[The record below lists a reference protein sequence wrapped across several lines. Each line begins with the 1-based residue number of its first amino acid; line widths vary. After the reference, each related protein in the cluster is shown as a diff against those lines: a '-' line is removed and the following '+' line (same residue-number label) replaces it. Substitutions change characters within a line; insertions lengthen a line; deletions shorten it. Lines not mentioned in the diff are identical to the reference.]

1 MARGGKRPNAG
12 RPRKQGPQN
21 VAFEDARPSYDRP
34 QVWIGTLDARKE
46 LTTGD
51 RMELLK
57 NARWAVS
64 NHPYAAR
71 IIRGIARFA
80 VGNGLVPQA
89 KTSDSTWNKQAEQLF
104 EDQCC
109 TDPFAFDK
117 SATLNFYTAQA
128 AILEQVACDG
138 DFFSQLTTSADGR
151 AMARFISA
159 ECVGDNTFQM
169 DEGWHDGVLVNADNR
184 PIAYRVL
191 KDPATTN
198 GEYTDVPADDIQ
210 HFRRIHRFGFLRGVS
225 WLCSS
230 VNRLQDWRE
239 AITNELLSAKLN
251 SKIALTIESQDAANI
266 GLGAKLVKRESD
278 TGDRQNF
285 DQLGRGIITAQLR
298 PGERM
303 NAHSFDRPNANFEP
317 FINFLAREIAWGV
330 GVSPELIWTIAG
342 VGGTATRYVLQDA
355 ECFFGEL
362 RQMLEYQF
370 CRRFW
375 RYWVWHA
382 VQRGDLKNPGSDWW
396 RVEFIPPQRLTVDTG
411 RDGKLRL
418 DLVRSGLLS
427 RKRYFNELGQDSD
440 NEMDDIIRDA
450 AKRKKRIQEIA
461 SEEGVELNEQEVFP
475 PAPGGAPIMI
485 NEPQN
490 DSSTQ
495 D

>member
-12 RPRKQGPQN
+12 RPRKDGPQN
-21 VAFEDARPSYDRP
+21 AAFEDARPSYDRS

-71 IIRGIARFA
+71 VVRGIARFA
-80 VGNGLVPQA
+80 VGTGLVPQA
-89 KTSDSTWNKQAEQLF
+89 MTSDDTWNREAERLF

-117 SATLNFYTAQA
+117 SATVNFYEAQRL
-128 AILEQVACDG
+128 ILEQVACDG

-151 AMARFISA
+151 GMVRFISA
-159 ECVGDNTFQM
+159 ESVGDATFQQE
-169 DEGWHDGVLVNADNR
+169 EGWHDGVKVNADNR
-184 PIAYRVL
+184 PILYRVL
-191 KDPATTN
+191 ADPSTTGGN
-198 GEYTDVPADDIQ
+198 YTDVPADDIQ
-210 HFRRIHRFGFLRGVS
+210 QFRRLHRFGFLRGVS

-251 SKIALTIESQDAANI
+251 SKIALTIESEAAGSV
-266 GLGAKLVKRESD
+266 GLGAKLVKRDGE
-278 TGDRQNF
+278 GGERQTF
-285 DQLGRGIITAQLR
+285 DQLGKGIITAQLR
-298 PGERM
+298 AGEKL
-303 NAHSFDRPNANFEP
+303 ASHSFDRPNANFEP

-382 VQRGDLKNPGSDWW
+382 VQRGDLKNPGLDWW
-396 RVEFIPPQRLTVDTG
+396 RVNFIPPQRLTVDTG

-427 RKRYFNELGQDSD
+427 RKRYFNELGLDSD
-440 NEMDDIIRDA
+440 NETDDIIRDA
-450 AKRKKRIQEIA
+450 ARRKKRVQEIA
-461 SEEGVELNEQEVFP
+461 VEEKIKLSEQEVFP
-475 PAPGGAPIMI
+475 PAPGAAQVIVEEAMP
-485 NEPQN
+485 EE
-490 DSSTQ
+490 
-495 D
+495 